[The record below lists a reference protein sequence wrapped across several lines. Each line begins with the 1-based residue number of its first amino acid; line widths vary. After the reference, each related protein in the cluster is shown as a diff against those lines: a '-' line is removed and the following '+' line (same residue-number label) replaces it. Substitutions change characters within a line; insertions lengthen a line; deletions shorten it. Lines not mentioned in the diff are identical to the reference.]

1 LKFEPAMSADFL
13 LVLLAAYGFGAL
25 VRDIRM
31 LVEAI
36 RSRAK
41 E

>member
-1 LKFEPAMSADFL
+1 MNKDLFFM
-13 LVLLAAYGFGAL
+13 LLAAYGFGAL

-31 LVEAI
+31 LMGAI
-36 RSRAK
+36 RSRTK